1 MKLFS
6 KTTYAQRNE
15 LLETDAPFSNMFK
28 PITSQEAELRILR
41 GREIAIS
48 FCSVPPAPNHNNT
61 LRTTLNNTTNQR
73 SMAETSPI

>member
-28 PITSQEAELRILR
+28 PITFQEAERRILW
-41 GREIAIS
+41 GQEIA
-48 FCSVPPAPNHNNT
+48 FA
-61 LRTTLNNTTNQR
+61 LFQ
-73 SMAETSPI
+73 